1 MSIAYFSFS
10 GFIALLFIIFV
21 VLAHKF
27 QYRDEQEAYS
37 SFLDDDGAADERC
50 YFNLSLALTGTQ
62 VISLQLWDSGAWR
75 LLRPQGI
82 WATL

>member
-37 SFLDDDGAADERC
+37 SFLDDDGAADER
-50 YFNLSLALTGTQ
+50 
-62 VISLQLWDSGAWR
+62 
-75 LLRPQGI
+75 
-82 WATL
+82 